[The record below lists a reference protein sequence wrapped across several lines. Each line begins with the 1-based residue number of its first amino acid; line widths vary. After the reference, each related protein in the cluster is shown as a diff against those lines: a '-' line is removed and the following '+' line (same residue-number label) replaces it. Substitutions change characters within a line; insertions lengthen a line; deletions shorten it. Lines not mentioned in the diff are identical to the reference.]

1 MNKFKNGFLG
11 FLAAALILGLS
22 PVSAT
27 AAQDNNEITVQQVEG
42 NNEIA
47 FVEPLDSISKSSN
60 DNPNDV
66 NPNEIKEV
74 QYLLSYN
81 NATGVQSTRLL
92 EPNETIETLDSVTPL
107 AQGGVVYGVLLTPID
122 GAAEADISFRI
133 NGFVGSKP
141 NRIDL
146 TYTLFRG
153 VQRGTTG
160 TSVGGCTASI
170 QGILNVKEGKTVVC
184 NKKISQTGY
193 YFGKVDLNIKN
204 ALGVSMGTD
213 SSQTRQILTNKR
225 ATVYPHHYDP
235 YSNKTMAE
243 PARTDWARTA
253 SVTWGKTERGVY
265 IKKYSE
271 LYPSNG
277 WNWDGAVT
285 HIHHV
290 RPREYGGTNAFDN
303 LIPIPA
309 RVHESIVSPWFTG
322 Y

>member
-1 MNKFKNGFLG
+1 M
-11 FLAAALILGLS
+11 
-22 PVSAT
+22 
-27 AAQDNNEITVQQVEG
+27 
-42 NNEIA
+42 
-47 FVEPLDSISKSSN
+47 EPIDSTTK
-60 DNPNDV
+60 
-66 NPNEIKEV
+66 NPNEIEEV
-74 QYLLSYN
+74 QYVLSYDT
-81 NATGVQSTRLL
+81 ATGAQSTRLL
-92 EPNETIETLDSVTPL
+92 ETNESINSIDSITTQS
-107 AQGGVVYGVLLTPID
+107 QGAVVYGVLLTPID
-122 GAAEADISFRI
+122 GAGEANITFRI

-160 TSVGGCTASI
+160 TSVGGCTSTV

-184 NKKISQTGY
+184 TKKISQTGY
-193 YFGKVDLNIKN
+193 YFAEVKLNIKN

-213 SSQTRQILTNKR
+213 SSQTKQILTNKH
-225 ATVYPHHYDP
+225 ATVYPFHYDP

-243 PARTDWARTA
+243 PARTDWARTT
-253 SVTWGKTERGVY
+253 SIPWTNDDRGKY
-265 IKKYSE
+265 IKDYSE
-271 LYPSNG
+271 KFPKNG
-277 WNWDGAVT
+277 WNWSGNVT

-290 RPREYGGTNAFDN
+290 RPRNLGGTNTFNN